1 VIIGIDVGGTKA
13 LGLLVDPDDGQILA
27 RTRKSSRGSGDEL
40 LGRLTE
46 VVTELSE
53 QSPTPVQG
61 VGLGIAGL
69 AARSGVVRYS
79 PNLPNLIEFPVGPLL
94 AEAAGIQVATI
105 NDATAGTWAE
115 AKLGAGRGT
124 DDFAYVA
131 LGSGIGTGF
140 VAGGHLLL
148 GANGFAGESGHMTV
162 DASGPA
168 HITGEPG
175 PWEYFASGNGL
186 GRLGREAAAAGTF
199 PAASALVSD
208 ISEIRSEHV
217 VAALNQGDPTA
228 EEIFDGFCREAARG
242 IANLILILD
251 SSRVVLGGGLA
262 EVGEPLR
269 SRVDDWLQRL
279 LLGSEHRP
287 KVEVVL
293 AKFGSESG
301 ALGAALVAADPHTIR
316 SGGATGRKPTHG
328 TARTG

>member
-1 VIIGIDVGGTKA
+1 MIIGIDVGGTKA
-13 LGLLVDPDDGQILA
+13 LGLLVNPDDGKILA
-27 RTRKSSRGSGDEL
+27 RTNKSSHGSGEQL
-40 LGRLTE
+40 VARLTE
-46 VVTELSE
+46 TVAELSAH
-53 QSPTPVQG
+53 SPTPVQS

-79 PNLPNLIEFPVGPLL
+79 PNLPNLIEFPAGRLL
-94 AEAAGIQVATI
+94 AEATNTTVITI

-115 AKLGAGRGT
+115 AKLGAGRGAT
-124 DDFAYVA
+124 DFAYVA

-186 GRLGREAAAAGTF
+186 GRLGREAATAGDF
-199 PAASALVSD
+199 PAATALVSD

-217 VAALNQGDPTA
+217 VAALNQGDQTA
-228 EEIFDGFCREAARG
+228 AQIFDGFCREAARG
-242 IANLILILD
+242 IANLILVLD
-251 SSRVVLGGGLA
+251 PSRVVLGGGLA
-262 EVGEPLR
+262 EVGERLR
-269 SRVDDWLQRL
+269 TGIDDWLQRL

-287 KVEVVL
+287 RVEVVL
-293 AKFGSESG
+293 ATFGSESG
-301 ALGAALVAADPHTIR
+301 ALGAALIAADPL
-316 SGGATGRKPTHG
+316 GL
-328 TARTG
+328 

>member
-1 VIIGIDVGGTKA
+1 MIVGIDVGGTKA
-13 LGLLVDPDDGQILA
+13 LGLLVDPDDGRIVA
-27 RTRKSSRGSGDEL
+27 RTRKSSHGSGDEL
-40 LGRLTE
+40 VARLTE
-46 VVTELSE
+46 IVAGLSE
-53 QSPTPVQG
+53 HSPVPVQS

-69 AARSGVVRYS
+69 AARTGVVRYS
-79 PNLPNLIEFPVGPLL
+79 PNLPNLVEFPVGQLL
-94 AEAAGIQVATI
+94 AETTQTNVITI

-115 AKLGAGRGT
+115 AKLGAGRGA

-186 GRLGREAAAAGTF
+186 GRLGREAASADAF
-199 PAASALVSD
+199 PAAAALVNN
-208 ISEIRSEHV
+208 INEIRSEHV
-217 VAALNQGDPTA
+217 VETLNQGDPTA
-228 EEIFDGFCREAARG
+228 VEIFDGFCREAARG

-251 SSRVVLGGGLA
+251 SSRVVIGGGLA

-269 SRVDDWLQRL
+269 SGIDGWLQRL

-287 KVEVVL
+287 RVEVVL
-293 AKFGSESG
+293 ATFGSESG
-301 ALGAALVAADPHTIR
+301 ALGAALVAADPLGI
-316 SGGATGRKPTHG
+316 
-328 TARTG
+328 

>member
-1 VIIGIDVGGTKA
+1 MIVGIDVGGTKA
-13 LGLLVDPDDGQILA
+13 LGLLVDPEDGRIAA
-27 RTRKSSRGSGDEL
+27 RTKKSSHGSGDEL
-40 LGRLTE
+40 VARLTE
-46 VVTELSE
+46 IVAELSE
-53 QSPTPVQG
+53 QSPVPVEG

-79 PNLPNLIEFPVGPLL
+79 PNLPSLIEFPVGQLL
-94 AEAAGIQVATI
+94 AEATGRTVVTI

-115 AKLGAGRGT
+115 AKLGSGRGT

-162 DASGPA
+162 DAGGPA

-175 PWEYFASGNGL
+175 PWEYFASGHGL
-186 GRLGREAAAAGTF
+186 GRLGREAAAEGNL
-199 PAASALVSD
+199 AAAVALVGD
-208 ISEIRSEHV
+208 IGEIRSEHV
-217 VAALNQGDPTA
+217 IAALEQGDPTA
-228 EEIFDGFCREAARG
+228 AEIFDGFCREAARG

-262 EVGEPLR
+262 EVGETLR
-269 SRVDDWLQRL
+269 AGIDDWLQRM

-287 KVEVVL
+287 RIEVVL
-293 AKFGSESG
+293 ATFGSESG
-301 ALGAALVAADPHTIR
+301 ALGAALVAADPY
-316 SGGATGRKPTHG
+316 AL
-328 TARTG
+328 

>member
-1 VIIGIDVGGTKA
+1 MIVGIDVGGTKA
-13 LGLLVDPDDGQILA
+13 LGLLVDPDDGRIVA
-27 RTRKSSRGSGDEL
+27 RTKKSSHGSGDEL
-40 LGRLTE
+40 VARLTE
-46 VVTELSE
+46 IVADLSE
-53 QSPTPVQG
+53 RSPEPLQR

-69 AARSGVVRYS
+69 AARTGVVRYS
-79 PNLPNLIEFPVGPLL
+79 PNLPNLVEFPVGQLL
-94 AEAAGIQVATI
+94 AETTQTDLITI

-124 DDFAYVA
+124 EDFAYVA

-186 GRLGREAAAAGTF
+186 GRLGREAATAGDF
-199 PAASALVSD
+199 PAVVALVSD
-208 ISEIRSEHV
+208 INEIRSEHV
-217 VAALNQGDPTA
+217 ITALNQGDPTA
-228 EEIFDGFCREAARG
+228 AEIFDGFCREAARG

-251 SSRVVLGGGLA
+251 SSRVVIGGGLA

-269 SRVDDWLQRL
+269 AGIDDWLQRL

-287 KVEVVL
+287 RVEVVL
-293 AKFGSESG
+293 ATFGSESG
-301 ALGAALVAADPHTIR
+301 ALGAALVAADPL
-316 SGGATGRKPTHG
+316 GL
-328 TARTG
+328 

>member
-1 VIIGIDVGGTKA
+1 MIVGIDVGGTKA
-13 LGLLVDPDDGQILA
+13 LGLLVDPGDGRIAA
-27 RTRKSSRGSGDEL
+27 RTKKSSHGSGDEL
-40 LGRLTE
+40 VARLTE
-46 VVTELSE
+46 IVAELSE
-53 QSPTPVQG
+53 QSPVPVEG

-79 PNLPNLIEFPVGPLL
+79 PNLPNLIEFPVGQLL
-94 AEAAGIQVATI
+94 AAATQMRVVTI

-115 AKLGAGRGT
+115 AKLGSGRGT

-162 DASGPA
+162 DAGGPA

-175 PWEYFASGNGL
+175 PWEYFASGHGL
-186 GRLGREAAAAGTF
+186 GRLGREAAAEGNL
-199 PAASALVSD
+199 AAAVALVGD

-217 VAALNQGDPTA
+217 IAALEQGDPTA
-228 EEIFDGFCREAARG
+228 AEIFDGFCREAARG

-262 EVGEPLR
+262 EVGEALR
-269 SRVDDWLQRL
+269 AGIDDWLQRM
-279 LLGSEHRP
+279 LLGSQHRP
-287 KVEVVL
+287 RVEVVL
-293 AKFGSESG
+293 ATFGSESG
-301 ALGAALVAADPHTIR
+301 ALGAALVAADPH
-316 SGGATGRKPTHG
+316 GL
-328 TARTG
+328 

>member
-1 VIIGIDVGGTKA
+1 MIVGIDVGGTKA
-13 LGLLVDPDDGQILA
+13 LGLLVDPEDGRIAA
-27 RTRKSSRGSGDEL
+27 RTRKSSHGSGDAL
-40 LGRLTE
+40 VARLTE
-46 VVTELSE
+46 IVAELSE
-53 QSPTPVQG
+53 QSPVPVEG

-79 PNLPNLIEFPVGPLL
+79 PNLPNLIEFPVGKLL
-94 AEAAGIQVATI
+94 AAATQMRVVTI

-115 AKLGAGRGT
+115 AKLGSGRGT

-186 GRLGREAAAAGTF
+186 GRLGREAATAGAF
-199 PAASALVSD
+199 PAACALVGD
-208 ISEIRSEHV
+208 VSEIRSEHV
-217 VAALNQGDPTA
+217 VAALEQGDPTA
-228 EEIFDGFCREAARG
+228 AEIFDGFCREAARG

-262 EVGEPLR
+262 EVGEALR
-269 SRVDDWLQRL
+269 AGIDDWLQRL
-279 LLGSEHRP
+279 LLGSQHRP
-287 KVEVVL
+287 RVEVVL
-293 AKFGSESG
+293 ATFGSESG
-301 ALGAALVAADPHTIR
+301 ALGAALVAADPH
-316 SGGATGRKPTHG
+316 AL
-328 TARTG
+328 

>member
-1 VIIGIDVGGTKA
+1 MRGVIVGIDVGGTKA
-13 LGLLVDPDDGQILA
+13 LGLLVDPDDGRIVA
-27 RTRKSSRGSGDEL
+27 RTKKSSHGSGDEL
-40 LGRLTE
+40 VARLTE
-46 VVTELSE
+46 IVADLSE
-53 QSPTPVQG
+53 RSPEPLQR

-69 AARSGVVRYS
+69 AARTGVVRYS
-79 PNLPNLIEFPVGPLL
+79 PNLPNLVEFPVGQLL
-94 AEAAGIQVATI
+94 AETTQTDVITI

-124 DDFAYVA
+124 EDFAYVA

-186 GRLGREAAAAGTF
+186 GRLGREAATAGDF
-199 PAASALVSD
+199 PAVVALVSD
-208 ISEIRSEHV
+208 INEIRSEHV
-217 VAALNQGDPTA
+217 ITALNQGDPTA
-228 EEIFDGFCREAARG
+228 AEIFDGFCREAARG

-251 SSRVVLGGGLA
+251 SSRVVIGGGLA

-269 SRVDDWLQRL
+269 AGIDDWLQRL

-287 KVEVVL
+287 RVEVVL
-293 AKFGSESG
+293 ATFGSESG
-301 ALGAALVAADPHTIR
+301 ALGAALVAADPL
-316 SGGATGRKPTHG
+316 GL
-328 TARTG
+328 

>member
-1 VIIGIDVGGTKA
+1 MIVGIDVGGTKA
-13 LGLLVDPDDGQILA
+13 LGLLVDPDDGRIVA
-27 RTRKSSRGSGDEL
+27 RTKKSSHGSGDEL
-40 LGRLTE
+40 VARLTE
-46 VVTELSE
+46 IVAGLSE
-53 QSPTPVQG
+53 HSPMPVQS

-69 AARSGVVRYS
+69 AARTGVVHYS
-79 PNLPNLIEFPVGPLL
+79 PNLPNLVEFPVGQLL
-94 AEAAGIQVATI
+94 AETTQTNVITI

-162 DASGPA
+162 DASGPT

-186 GRLGREAAAAGTF
+186 GRLGREAASADTF
-199 PAASALVSD
+199 PAAAALVNN
-208 ISEIRSEHV
+208 INEIRSEHV
-217 VAALNQGDPTA
+217 VEALNQGDPTA
-228 EEIFDGFCREAARG
+228 VEIFDGFCREAARG

-251 SSRVVLGGGLA
+251 SSRVVIGGGLA

-269 SRVDDWLQRL
+269 SGIDDWLQRL

-287 KVEVVL
+287 RVEVVL
-293 AKFGSESG
+293 ATFGSESG
-301 ALGAALVAADPHTIR
+301 ALGAALVAADPLGI
-316 SGGATGRKPTHG
+316 
-328 TARTG
+328 

>member
-1 VIIGIDVGGTKA
+1 MIVGIDVGGTKA
-13 LGLLVDPDDGQILA
+13 LGLLVDPEDGRIAA
-27 RTRKSSRGSGDEL
+27 RTKKSSHGSGDEL
-40 LGRLTE
+40 VARLTE
-46 VVTELSE
+46 IVAELSE
-53 QSPTPVQG
+53 QSPVPVQS

-79 PNLPNLIEFPVGPLL
+79 PNLPNLIEFPVGRLL
-94 AEAAGIQVATI
+94 AEATGRTVVTI

-115 AKLGAGRGT
+115 AKLGSGRGT

-162 DASGPA
+162 DAGGPA
-168 HITGEPG
+168 HITGEAG
-175 PWEYFASGNGL
+175 PWEYFASGHGL
-186 GRLGREAAAAGTF
+186 GRLGREAAAEGNL
-199 PAASALVSD
+199 AAAVALVGD

-217 VAALNQGDPTA
+217 IAALEQGDPTA
-228 EEIFDGFCREAARG
+228 AEIFDGFCREAARG

-262 EVGEPLR
+262 EVGETLR
-269 SRVDDWLQRL
+269 TGIDDWLQRL

-287 KVEVVL
+287 RVEVVL
-293 AKFGSESG
+293 ATFGSESG
-301 ALGAALVAADPHTIR
+301 ALGAALVAADPH
-316 SGGATGRKPTHG
+316 GL
-328 TARTG
+328 

>member
-1 VIIGIDVGGTKA
+1 MIVGIDVGGTKA
-13 LGLLVDPDDGQILA
+13 LGLLVDPDDGRIVA
-27 RTRKSSRGSGDEL
+27 RTKKSSHGSGDEL
-40 LGRLTE
+40 VARLTE
-46 VVTELSE
+46 IVLGLSE
-53 QSPTPVQG
+53 RSPMPVQS

-69 AARSGVVRYS
+69 AARNGVVRYS
-79 PNLPNLIEFPVGPLL
+79 PNLPNLVEFPVGQLL
-94 AEAAGIQVATI
+94 AETTQTNVITI

-186 GRLGREAAAAGTF
+186 GRLGREAASADTF
-199 PAASALVSD
+199 PAAAALVNN
-208 ISEIRSEHV
+208 INEIRSEHV
-217 VAALNQGDPTA
+217 VETLNQGDPTA
-228 EEIFDGFCREAARG
+228 AEIFDGFCREAARG

-251 SSRVVLGGGLA
+251 SSRVVIGGGLA

-269 SRVDDWLQRL
+269 SGIDDWLQRL

-287 KVEVVL
+287 RVEVVL
-293 AKFGSESG
+293 ATFGSESG
-301 ALGAALVAADPHTIR
+301 ALGAALVAADPLGI
-316 SGGATGRKPTHG
+316 
-328 TARTG
+328 

>member
-1 VIIGIDVGGTKA
+1 MIVGIDVGGTKA
-13 LGLLVDPDDGQILA
+13 LGLLVDPDDGRIVA
-27 RTRKSSRGSGDEL
+27 RTKKSSHGSGDEL
-40 LGRLTE
+40 VARLTE
-46 VVTELSE
+46 IVLGLSE
-53 QSPTPVQG
+53 RSPMPVQS

-69 AARSGVVRYS
+69 AARNGVVRYS
-79 PNLPNLIEFPVGPLL
+79 PNLPNLVEFPVGQLL
-94 AEAAGIQVATI
+94 AETTQTNVITI

-186 GRLGREAAAAGTF
+186 GRLGREAASADTF
-199 PAASALVSD
+199 PAAAALVNN
-208 ISEIRSEHV
+208 INEIRSEHV
-217 VAALNQGDPTA
+217 VEALNQGDPTA
-228 EEIFDGFCREAARG
+228 AEIFDGFCREAARG

-251 SSRVVLGGGLA
+251 SSRVVIGGGLA

-269 SRVDDWLQRL
+269 SGIDDWLQRL

-287 KVEVVL
+287 RIEVVL
-293 AKFGSESG
+293 ATFGSESG
-301 ALGAALVAADPHTIR
+301 ALGAALVAADPLGI
-316 SGGATGRKPTHG
+316 
-328 TARTG
+328 

>member
-1 VIIGIDVGGTKA
+1 MIVGIDVGGTKA
-13 LGLLVDPDDGQILA
+13 LGLLVDPDDGRIVA
-27 RTRKSSRGSGDEL
+27 RTKKSSQGSGYEL
-40 LGRLTE
+40 VARLTE
-46 VVTELSE
+46 IVAGLSE
-53 QSPTPVQG
+53 HSPVPVQS

-69 AARSGVVRYS
+69 AARTGVVRYS
-79 PNLPNLIEFPVGPLL
+79 PNLPNLVEFPVGQLL
-94 AEAAGIQVATI
+94 AETTQTNVITI

-115 AKLGAGRGT
+115 AKLGAGRGA

-186 GRLGREAAAAGTF
+186 GRLGREAASADAF
-199 PAASALVSD
+199 PAAAALVNN
-208 ISEIRSEHV
+208 INEIRSEHV
-217 VAALNQGDPTA
+217 VETLNQGDPTA
-228 EEIFDGFCREAARG
+228 VEIFDGFCREAARG

-251 SSRVVLGGGLA
+251 SSRVVIGGGLA

-269 SRVDDWLQRL
+269 SGIDGWLQRL

-287 KVEVVL
+287 RVEVVL
-293 AKFGSESG
+293 ATFGSESG
-301 ALGAALVAADPHTIR
+301 ALGAALVAADPLGI
-316 SGGATGRKPTHG
+316 
-328 TARTG
+328 

>member
-1 VIIGIDVGGTKA
+1 MIVGIDVGGTKA
-13 LGLLVDPDDGQILA
+13 LGLLVDPDDGRIVA
-27 RTRKSSRGSGDEL
+27 RTKKSSHGSGDEL
-40 LGRLTE
+40 VARLTE
-46 VVTELSE
+46 IVADLSE
-53 QSPTPVQG
+53 RSPEPLQR

-69 AARSGVVRYS
+69 AARTGVVRYS
-79 PNLPNLIEFPVGPLL
+79 PNLPNLVEFPVGQLL
-94 AEAAGIQVATI
+94 AETTQTDVITI

-124 DDFAYVA
+124 EDFAYVA

-186 GRLGREAAAAGTF
+186 GRLGREAATAGDF
-199 PAASALVSD
+199 PAVVALVSD
-208 ISEIRSEHV
+208 INEIRSEHV
-217 VAALNQGDPTA
+217 ITALNQGDPTA
-228 EEIFDGFCREAARG
+228 AEIFDGFCREAARG

-251 SSRVVLGGGLA
+251 SSRVVIGGGLA

-269 SRVDDWLQRL
+269 AGIDDWLQRL

-287 KVEVVL
+287 RVEVVL
-293 AKFGSESG
+293 ATFGSESG
-301 ALGAALVAADPHTIR
+301 ALGAALVAADPL
-316 SGGATGRKPTHG
+316 GL
-328 TARTG
+328 

>member
-1 VIIGIDVGGTKA
+1 MIIGIDVGGTKA
-13 LGLLVDPDDGQILA
+13 LGLLVNPDDGQILA
-27 RTRKSSRGSGDEL
+27 RNKKSSHGSGDEL
-40 LGRLTE
+40 VAR
-46 VVTELSE
+46 LSE
-53 QSPTPVQG
+53 IVAGLCTHSPTPVQS

-79 PNLPNLIEFPVGPLL
+79 PNLPNLIDFPVGRLL
-94 AEAAGIQVATI
+94 AEATGTQVVTI

-115 AKLGAGRGT
+115 AKLGAGRGAA
-124 DDFAYVA
+124 DFAYVA

-168 HITGEPG
+168 HITGESG

-186 GRLGREAAAAGTF
+186 GRLGREAASADTF
-199 PAASALVSD
+199 PAAAALVNN
-208 ISEIRSEHV
+208 INEIRSEHV
-217 VAALNQGDPTA
+217 IEALNQGDPTA
-228 EEIFDGFCREAARG
+228 AEIFDGFCREAARG

-251 SSRVVLGGGLA
+251 SSRVVIGGGLA

-269 SRVDDWLQRL
+269 SGIDAWLQRL

-287 KVEVVL
+287 RVEVVL
-293 AKFGSESG
+293 AAFGSESG
-301 ALGAALVAADPHTIR
+301 ALGAALVAADPPVR
-316 SGGATGRKPTHG
+316 S
-328 TARTG
+328 

>member
-1 VIIGIDVGGTKA
+1 MIVGIDVGGTKA
-13 LGLLVDPDDGQILA
+13 LGLLVDPDDGHIVA
-27 RTRKSSRGSGDEL
+27 RTKKSSHGSGDEL
-40 LGRLTE
+40 VDRLTQI
-46 VVTELSE
+46 VAELSE
-53 QSPTPVQG
+53 RSTAPVQS

-79 PNLPNLIEFPVGPLL
+79 PNLPSLVEFPVGQLL
-94 AEAAGIQVATI
+94 AETTQTKVITI

-115 AKLGAGRGT
+115 AKLGAGRGA

-140 VAGGHLLL
+140 VAGGHLLA

-162 DASGPA
+162 DASGPP

-186 GRLGREAAAAGTF
+186 GRLGREAATAGTF
-199 PAASALVSD
+199 PAVAASVSD

-217 VAALNQGDPTA
+217 IAALNQGDPTA
-228 EEIFDGFCREAARG
+228 AEIFDGFCREAARG

-251 SSRVVLGGGLA
+251 PSRVVIGGGLA

-269 SRVDDWLQRL
+269 AGIDDWLQRL

-287 KVEVVL
+287 RVEVVL
-293 AKFGSESG
+293 ATFGSESG
-301 ALGAALVAADPHTIR
+301 ALGAALVAADPLGI
-316 SGGATGRKPTHG
+316 
-328 TARTG
+328 

>member
-1 VIIGIDVGGTKA
+1 MIVGIDVGGTKA
-13 LGLLVDPDDGQILA
+13 LGLLVDPEDGRIAA
-27 RTRKSSRGSGDEL
+27 RTKKSSHGSGDEL
-40 LGRLTE
+40 VARLTE
-46 VVTELSE
+46 IVAELSE
-53 QSPTPVQG
+53 QSPVPVEG

-79 PNLPNLIEFPVGPLL
+79 PNLPNLIEFPVGQLL
-94 AEAAGIQVATI
+94 AAATRMRVVTI

-115 AKLGAGRGT
+115 AKLGSGRGT

-168 HITGEPG
+168 HITGERG
-175 PWEYFASGNGL
+175 PWEYSASGHGL
-186 GRLGREAAAAGTF
+186 GRLGREAAAEGNL
-199 PAASALVSD
+199 AAAVALVGD

-217 VAALNQGDPTA
+217 IAALEQGDPTA
-228 EEIFDGFCREAARG
+228 AEIFDGFCREAARG

-269 SRVDDWLQRL
+269 AGIDDWLQRL

-287 KVEVVL
+287 AVEVVL

-301 ALGAALVAADPHTIR
+301 ALGAALVAADPQ
-316 SGGATGRKPTHG
+316 GL
-328 TARTG
+328 